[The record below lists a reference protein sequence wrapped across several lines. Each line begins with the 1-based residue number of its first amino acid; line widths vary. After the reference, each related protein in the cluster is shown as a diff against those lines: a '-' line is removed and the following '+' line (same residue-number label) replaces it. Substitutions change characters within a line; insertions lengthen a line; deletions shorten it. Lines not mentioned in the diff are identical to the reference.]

1 MAFAFFESFVTD
13 SISPCSAPSRNS
25 VLTLQNQVDPHADF
39 DEDFDSGDSDSEV
52 DQAGVTTAS
61 AALKAIKR
69 ATLYDSAHRTIDVS
83 DDVDS
88 DCDESDED
96 AEADVQSAYTWKTIL
111 YTDQNE
117 PVVSYKAQLLIREII
132 SLRKKLQNPATDADF
147 QKNIDAGITVPKFKR
162 KCNVIANEV
171 AKMIGGSDSKYHA
184 KGLVNKIL
192 VGSFRAGKI

>member
-1 MAFAFFESFVTD
+1 
-13 SISPCSAPSRNS
+13 
-25 VLTLQNQVDPHADF
+25 LQNQADFQPDF
-39 DEDFDSGDSDSEV
+39 DEDFDSENDSEV
-52 DQAGVTTAS
+52 DQAGITRAS

-69 ATLYDSAHRTIDVS
+69 ATLYDSAPRTIDVS

-96 AEADVQSAYTWKTIL
+96 AEADVQSTYTWKTML

-117 PVVSYKAQLLIREII
+117 PVVSYKAQLLVREII
-132 SLRKKLQNPATDADF
+132 NLRKTLQNPATDADF

-162 KCNVIANEV
+162 KCNAIANEI
-171 AKMIGGSDSKYHA
+171 AKMIESSDSKFQA